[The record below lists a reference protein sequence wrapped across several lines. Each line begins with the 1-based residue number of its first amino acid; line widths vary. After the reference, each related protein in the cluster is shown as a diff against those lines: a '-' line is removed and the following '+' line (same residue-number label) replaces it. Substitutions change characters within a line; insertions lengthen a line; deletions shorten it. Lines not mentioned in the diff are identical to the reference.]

1 MANQIMIYRNSAK
14 CLKCNEELIS
24 RSRHDYVTCKCGS
37 LSVDGGRDYLK
48 RRGKSGQYHETSITS
63 DAPFQAIREALE
75 WGSYGKS
82 GDEDLRFIK
91 LKDLEESHIF
101 SIMKTQNL
109 RVDLEQLFLKELKFR
124 G

>member
-1 MANQIMIYRNSAK
+1 MIYRNSAK

-24 RSRHDYVTCKCGS
+24 RSRHD
-37 LSVDGGRDYLK
+37 
-48 RRGKSGQYHETSITS
+48 HETSITS

-75 WGSYGKS
+75 WGSYGKN
-82 GDEDLRFIK
+82 GDEDLKFIK

>member
-1 MANQIMIYRNSAK
+1 MIYRNSAK
-14 CLKCNEELIS
+14 CLKCNQEVIS
-24 RSRHDYVTCKCGS
+24 RNRHDHVTCKCGS
-37 LSVDGGRDYLK
+37 LSVDGGPEYLK
-48 RRGKSGQYHETSITS
+48 RSGNTSHCHETSITS
-63 DAPFQAIREALE
+63 DAPFEAIREAFE

-82 GDEDLRFIK
+82 GDEDLKLTK

-101 SIMKTQNL
+101 AILKTQDL